1 MRTPTLLLL
10 AASSAVLFASSPAVQ
25 AACDPTVIQSP
36 TRFPLQSQLRGQAGV
51 VFLEVTVD
59 EAGRVAATQ
68 LLRSSGHKRLDRAA
82 SSSIRDGWVFDVTN
96 CERKDLPVSD
106 LIAVEYRNDEYSK

>member
-10 AASSAVLFASSPAVQ
+10 AASAAVLFAAPPAQ

-36 TRFPLQSQLRGQAGV
+36 TRFPLQSQLRGQDGV

-59 EAGRVAATQ
+59 ETGRVSATQ

-82 SSSIRDGWVFDVTN
+82 DASIRDSWKFDVSKCN
-96 CERKDLPVSD
+96 RKDLPVSD
-106 LIAVEYRNDEYSK
+106 LIAVEYRNDEYAK

>member
-1 MRTPTLLLL
+1 MRITTLLLL
-10 AASSAVLFASSPAVQ
+10 AASSVALFASSPASH

-36 TRFPLQSQLRGQAGV
+36 TKFPLQSQLRGQKGV

-59 EAGRVAATQ
+59 ESGRVAATR

-82 SSSIRDGWVFDVTN
+82 TASIRAEWVFDVTS
-96 CERKDLPVSD
+96 CQRKDLPAND
-106 LIAVEYRNDEYSK
+106 LIAVEYRNDEYAD

>member
-10 AASSAVLFASSPAVQ
+10 AASSAVLFAAPSVQ

-36 TRFPLQSQLRGQAGV
+36 TRFPLQSQLRGQDGV

-59 EAGRVAATQ
+59 EAGRVSATQ

-82 SSSIRDGWVFDVTN
+82 DASIRDGWKFDVSKCT
-96 CERKDLPVSD
+96 RKDLPVSD

>member
-10 AASSAVLFASSPAVQ
+10 AASSAVLFAAPAVK

-36 TRFPLQSQLRGQAGV
+36 TRFPLQSQLRGQDGV

-59 EAGRVAATQ
+59 ETGRVSATQ

-82 SSSIRDGWVFDVTN
+82 DASIRDGWKFDVSKCT
-96 CERKDLPVSD
+96 RKDLPVSD
-106 LIAVEYRNDEYSK
+106 LIAVEYRNDEYAK

>member
-1 MRTPTLLLL
+1 MRTSTLLLL
-10 AASSAVLFASSPAVQ
+10 AASSAVLFASSSATQ

-36 TRFPLQSQLRGQAGV
+36 TAFPMQSQLRGQKGV

-59 EAGRVAATQ
+59 ESGRVSATQ
-68 LLRSSGHKRLDRAA
+68 LLRSSGHKRLDQAA
-82 SSSIRDGWVFDVTN
+82 SASIRGRWVFDVTA

-106 LIAVEYRNDEYSK
+106 LIAVEYRNDEYTK

>member
-10 AASSAVLFASSPAVQ
+10 AASSAVLFAAPAAQ
-25 AACDPTVIQSP
+25 AGCDPTVIQSP
-36 TRFPLQSQLRGQAGV
+36 TRFPLQSQLRGQDGV

-59 EAGRVAATQ
+59 ADGRVSATQ

-82 SSSIRDGWVFDVTN
+82 DASIRDGWRFDVTK
-96 CERKDLPVSD
+96 CARKDLPVSD
-106 LIAVEYRNDEYSK
+106 LIQVEYRNDEYAR